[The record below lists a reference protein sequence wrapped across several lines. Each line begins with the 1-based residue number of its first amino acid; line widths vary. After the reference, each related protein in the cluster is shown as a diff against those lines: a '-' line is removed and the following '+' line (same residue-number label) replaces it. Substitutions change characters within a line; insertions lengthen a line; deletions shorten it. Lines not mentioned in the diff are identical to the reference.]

1 MAVTDSYAVIDGQR
15 TDFDI
20 EAVPSLTPRQV
31 AMLANAHREL
41 PRQSNP
47 VVNAAADL
55 STVARSIDTP
65 ILYSTSAELK
75 EKQERAARYVAAL
88 MPKKQ

>member
-1 MAVTDSYAVIDGQR
+1 
-15 TDFDI
+15 
-20 EAVPSLTPRQV
+20 
-31 AMLANAHREL
+31 MLANARREL
-41 PRQSNP
+41 PRQAQP
-47 VVNAAADL
+47 VVNATTDL